1 MSTHASAELLS
12 AYLDRQLVEPEARQ
26 LEEHLDRCSQCHV
39 RLEGLRK
46 VVMHLKSMEQL
57 ATPLDLEQTVAR
69 RIALAGDRE
78 SLLDRFEQS
87 MSIFN
92 RQSPIL
98 AMFGVVIALALFIYL
113 FSYTLHLRQT
123 ATTPVIWEDLPS
135 SIAPAEETDAGS
147 PVAPQGHDGA
157 QLAPQGHDGAQ
168 QVAGRTLVWSE
179 DGLWVEEG
187 LSVDSAS
194 RTLVLDSEEGRAFLA
209 EHPELAEVATLGAG
223 VVLAVD
229 GEVVRLD

>member
-26 LEEHLDRCSQCHV
+26 LEQHLDRCPECDV

-46 VVMHLKSMEQL
+46 VVKNLRSLEQL
-57 ATPLDLEQTVAR
+57 ATPLTLEQTVAR
-69 RIALAGDRE
+69 RIALSEERE

-98 AMFGVVIALALFIYL
+98 ASFGVVIALALFIYF
-113 FSYTLHLRQT
+113 FSYTLHLREN
-123 ATTPVIWEDLPS
+123 ALMPVIFEDPPS
-135 SIAPAEETDAGS
+135 AAAAPEQTPGDS
-147 PVAPQGHDGA
+147 
-157 QLAPQGHDGAQ
+157 LN
-168 QVAGRTLVWSE
+168 VAGRHLVWSE
-179 DGLWVEEG
+179 NGLWVEQTVDEEAVERA
-187 LSVDSAS
+187 LEVDSE
-194 RTLVLDSEEGRAFLA
+194 DGRAFLA
-209 EHPELAEVATLGAG
+209 EHPELADLAKLGRG
-223 VVLAVD
+223 VVLVVG

>member
-26 LEEHLDRCSQCHV
+26 LEEHLGRCPECDV

-46 VVMHLKSMEQL
+46 VVTNLRNLEQL

-69 RIALAGDRE
+69 RIALSDERE
-78 SLLDRFEQS
+78 SLLDRFEQG

-92 RQSPIL
+92 RQSPIF
-98 AMFGVVIALALFIYL
+98 ASFGVIIALALFIYF
-113 FSYTLHLRQT
+113 FSYTLHLREN
-123 ATTPVIWEDLPS
+123 ALTPVIFEDP
-135 SIAPAEETDAGS
+135 PFAETTVGS
-147 PVAPQGHDGA
+147 RLDI
-157 QLAPQGHDGAQ
+157 
-168 QVAGRTLVWSE
+168 AGRHLVWSE
-179 DGLWVEEG
+179 HGLWVEEA
-187 LSVDSAS
+187 VDPEAVR
-194 RTLVLDSEEGRAFLA
+194 RTLLVDSEEGRALLS
-209 EHPELAEVATLGAG
+209 EHPELAELAELDRG

>member
-1 MSTHASAELLS
+1 MSTHASADLLS

-26 LEEHLDRCSQCHV
+26 LEDHLDRCSQCHV

-46 VVMHLKSMEQL
+46 VVAHLQSMEQL
-57 ATPLDLEQTVAR
+57 ATPLNLEQTVAR
-69 RIALAGDRE
+69 RIALSSESE
-78 SLLDRFEQS
+78 SLLDRFEHG

-98 AMFGVVIALALFIYL
+98 AMFGVVIALALFIFL
-113 FSYTLHLRQT
+113 FSYTLHLRET
-123 ATTPVIWEDLPS
+123 ATTPVIWEDPPA
-135 SIAPAEETDAGS
+135 SIAK
-147 PVAPQGHDGA
+147 PVAEVATGSR
-157 QLAPQGHDGAQ
+157 LSI
-168 QVAGRTLVWSE
+168 AGRELVWSE

-187 LSVDSAS
+187 ADASALS
-194 RTLVLDSEEGRAFLA
+194 RTLAVDSEAGRAFLA
-209 EHPELAEVATLGAG
+209 KHPDLADLATVDGS